1 MKNLCPGNFKL
12 FLLIRKSIPSY
23 DFGTVPNSFRYFYN
37 WTMTFRRDSDIIDS
51 YGPFVAKLEVRPA
64 NMTYSYTIKPKGIL
78 TST

>member
-1 MKNLCPGNFKL
+1 
-12 FLLIRKSIPSY
+12 
-23 DFGTVPNSFRYFYN
+23 
-37 WTMTFRRDSDIIDS
+37 MTFRRDSDIIDS